1 MNKIDKQLCFD
12 SSVMFCP
19 KCGTLSFPTPSGDIS
34 CTNYKCGYKGSA
46 KLIVKGADGSEID
59 LSKVSSQTKTESREY
74 DIIKEEDN
82 VQGILTK
89 GTYMCPKCDFT
100 EVYAY
105 LEQTRSSDEP
115 ETRMLTCANND
126 CSHGWREY

>member
-1 MNKIDKQLCFD
+1 
-12 SSVMFCP
+12 MFCP
-19 KCGTLSFPTPSGDIS
+19 KCGTLSFPNPSGDVK
-34 CTNYKCGYKGSA
+34 CTNYKCGYEGPA
-46 KLIVKGADGSEID
+46 KLIVKGADGKDID
-59 LSKVSSQTKTESREY
+59 LSDIKSQTKVEQLEY
-74 DIIKEEDN
+74 EIIKYTDN

-89 GTYMCPKCDFT
+89 GTYMCPRCDHT
-100 EVYAY
+100 DVYAY